1 MGTIETAAA
10 IIAAART
17 DHSAICGLPADCA
30 PAGSDEGYTIQK
42 AFMGRWDDKLAGW
55 KIGATA
61 PQAQALFGT
70 DEPFYGP
77 VFARDILQSPAR
89 LDSDRFHVFGV
100 EAEFAF
106 VFDRD
111 LPPNPEARSR
121 QSIVE
126 YLGAAHIAIEFVSPR
141 LDKPA
146 GYGVAQLIADG
157 AGNGAVVLG
166 PEIEN
171 WRDLDLSQEG
181 AAMLIDGEEVAAGTG
196 AEVFGHPLD
205 SLIWFAARAGGHGHT
220 VDAGSVVITGS
231 CTGLKMAGP
240 GTEVVADFGGLGRV
254 SLSLS

>member
-1 MGTIETAAA
+1 MDNIETAAA
-10 IIAAART
+10 IFAAART
-17 DHSAICGLPADCA
+17 DHKAIDGLPADCA
-30 PAGSDEGYTIQK
+30 PACSEDGYAIQK
-42 AFMGRWDDKLAGW
+42 AFINLWDDKLAGW
-55 KIGATA
+55 KVGATA

-77 VFARDILQSPAR
+77 LFARDILQNPAKLASR
-89 LDSDRFHVFGV
+89 HYHVFGV

-106 VFDRD
+106 VFAKD
-111 LPPNPEARSR
+111 LPPNPEPLSR
-121 QSIVE
+121 RAILE

-146 GYGVAQLIADG
+146 GYGIAQLIADG

-171 WRDLDLSQEG
+171 WRDRDLSQEG
-181 AAMLIDGEEVAAGTG
+181 ASMFIDGNEVAAGTG
-196 AEVFGHPLD
+196 AEVLGHPLS

-220 VDAGSVVITGS
+220 VKRGSVVITGS

-240 GTEVVADFGGLGRV
+240 GAGVVADFGGLGKV
-254 SLSLS
+254 SLSLT